1 MMTTAAQCTGRQ
13 TGLAEEGHAALCDR
27 LRALLAAVPD
37 GALRLGRVGGDKP
50 GILADETAVCR
61 LREDSAGAAY
71 GELLVEAVTA
81 LPRLLAHPPR
91 TDLDAPVVRAAPAPH
106 PTASTGNAGARV
118 DRQTVEAAIT
128 TALSLQ
134 QGFPRMTISLWSRVL
149 YSAVEPF
156 LSASTVAPP
165 RITTPAPAA
174 PAPAPVA
181 DDRLDAVTQFCQFV
195 LAQEDAESLPNAYAL
210 EQLANEWAKRDSA
223 RLRTGTGCAQT
234 ERSPHPA

>member
-1 MMTTAAQCTGRQ
+1 MTTTAQCTGSPA
-13 TGLAEEGHAALCDR
+13 GHAEEGHAALCDR
-27 LRALLAAVPD
+27 LRVLLEAVPN

-50 GILADETAVCR
+50 GILADETALCR
-61 LREDSAGAAY
+61 LREDAAGAAY
-71 GELLVEAVTA
+71 GELLVEAVNA
-81 LPRLLAHPPR
+81 LPRLLAHPAR
-91 TDLDAPVVRAAPAPH
+91 TEMDAPVLRAAPAPH
-106 PTASTGNAGARV
+106 PTGNAGARV

-174 PAPAPVA
+174 PASSPVA

-210 EQLANEWAKRDSA
+210 EQLANAWAKRDSA
-223 RLRTGTGCAQT
+223 RLRAGTGGCEQAEQ
-234 ERSPHPA
+234 SPIPA